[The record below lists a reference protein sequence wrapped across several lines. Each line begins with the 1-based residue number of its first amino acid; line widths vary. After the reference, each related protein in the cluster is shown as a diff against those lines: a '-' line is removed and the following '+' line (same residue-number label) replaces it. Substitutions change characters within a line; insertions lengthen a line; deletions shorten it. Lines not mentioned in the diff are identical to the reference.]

1 MIRLQ
6 AGTYYSPSEYADKA
20 GLSTQAV
27 YNAIWQGR
35 LKSYKIGNTH
45 LIKSDA
51 LIINR
56 RITHGKYIG
65 IKALYA
71 GDIKKFARLR
81 GLDIDTSGMD

>member
-1 MIRLQ
+1 MIRLP
-6 AGTYYSPSEYADKA
+6 AGTYYSPAEYAKRA
-20 GLSTQAV
+20 GRSTQAV

-35 LKSYKIGNTH
+35 LKSYKIGRDH

-51 LIINR
+51 LIVNR

-71 GDIKKFARLR
+71 GDIKKFLEQRK
-81 GLDIDTSGMD
+81 IDPNRY